1 MYVLDVNIL
10 YQTVLHSV
18 LFIIGDYDVTEMKGL
33 CQIMSF
39 CVAEP
44 TVYFGSGDY
53 EVDESEGF
61 VEVAVW
67 RTGTDLSKPSSVTV
81 RSKKS
86 NPKSAEGQ

>member
-1 MYVLDVNIL
+1 M
-10 YQTVLHSV
+10 
-18 LFIIGDYDVTEMKGL
+18 
-33 CQIMSF
+33 
-39 CVAEP
+39 
-44 TVYFGSGDY
+44 YFGSGDY

-86 NPKSAEGQ
+86 KPKSAEG

>member
-1 MYVLDVNIL
+1 M
-10 YQTVLHSV
+10 SV
-18 LFIIGDYDVTEMKGL
+18 LRSLRHVVSRCVTL
-33 CQIMSF
+33 CV

-53 EVDESEGF
+53 EVDESAGF

-86 NPKSAEGQ
+86 SPKSAGGQL

>member
-1 MYVLDVNIL
+1 
-10 YQTVLHSV
+10 
-18 LFIIGDYDVTEMKGL
+18 
-33 CQIMSF
+33 MSF